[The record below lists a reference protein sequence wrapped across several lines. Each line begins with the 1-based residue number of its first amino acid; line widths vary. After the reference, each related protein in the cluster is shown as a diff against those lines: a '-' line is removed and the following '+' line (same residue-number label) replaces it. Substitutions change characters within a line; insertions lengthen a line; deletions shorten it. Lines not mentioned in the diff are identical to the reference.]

1 MGMSKSILGKRMIFD
16 VGFVAFIIEYLQK
29 IFVIDYLIIDCKFSI
44 SFDICNN
51 GKQIFAYDNKKLPD
65 SNTHIQVRIKDET
78 IWLTQQQM
86 VILFKSSKSN
96 VSEHLKNIFSE
107 GELDSFSTVLTMLD
121 RRNTSASGS

>member
-1 MGMSKSILGKRMIFD
+1 MSKSILGKRMIFD

-29 IFVIDYLIIDCKFSI
+29 IFVIDSLIIDCKFSI

-65 SNTHIQVRIKDET
+65 SNTHIHVRIKDET

>member
-1 MGMSKSILGKRMIFD
+1 MIFD

-29 IFVIDYLIIDCKFSI
+29 IFVIDSLIIDCKFSI